1 MPFFSRKRSPSVDP
15 GLAREATL
23 AHESLRAHWA
33 TCSSCREAASASAA
47 LWCEQGLGL
56 MRRGVADHAHWDSCA
71 RCRDA
76 QERVRSAQCALGRE
90 LEEEYRVLVRRLA
103 GA

>member
-1 MPFFSRKRSPSVDP
+1 MPFFSRKKAPSIHP
-15 GLAREATL
+15 GLAREAAL
-23 AHESLRAHWA
+23 AQESVREHWA

-47 LWCEQGLGL
+47 LWCEQGLRL
-56 MRRGVADHAHWDSCA
+56 MRLGVADHVHWDSCA

-76 QERVRSAQCALGRE
+76 QDRVRSAQCGLGRE